1 MISSTIIT
9 LSIKNLNF
17 GDVLFQLLGGFF
29 CGDDDVDAYWPL
41 DYLMSLNDVDCS
53 DQLKKRQRKR
63 VLF

>member
-29 CGDDDVDAYWPL
+29 VVMMTWMHLG
-41 DYLMSLNDVDCS
+41 
-53 DQLKKRQRKR
+53 R
-63 VLF
+63 